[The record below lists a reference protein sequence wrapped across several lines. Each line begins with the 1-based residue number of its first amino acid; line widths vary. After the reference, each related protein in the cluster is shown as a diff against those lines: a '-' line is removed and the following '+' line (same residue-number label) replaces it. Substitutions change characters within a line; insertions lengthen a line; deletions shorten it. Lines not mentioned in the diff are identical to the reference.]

1 MEWSLGAGLASRSV
15 VVTGAGGG
23 IGAPVVEALVASG
36 AHVTAV
42 DVSSAS
48 MERALG
54 HLDPA
59 VVTMVE
65 ADLRSHDAH
74 DEVIAH
80 AETSGPLF
88 GLVNCAAV
96 LRRRSDVRD
105 VTEEDWDFQHDI
117 NLKATFF
124 LCRAAAE
131 TMRAA
136 GTPGRIVT
144 FSSQGWWTGGFGGS
158 VAYAATKGGVVS
170 MTRGLARTYGPHG
183 ITINSVSPGQ
193 ARTEMLLTD
202 LDQAVLDKM
211 TEQTPLG
218 RVAEPEEIA
227 GVVIFLLSD
236 HSSFITG
243 STLNVSGGLLMY

>member
-1 MEWSLGAGLASRSV
+1 MEWSLGAGLQSRSV
-15 VVTGAGGG
+15 VVTGASGG
-23 IGAPVVEALVASG
+23 IGAPIVESLVASG
-36 AHVTAV
+36 ARVTAV
-42 DVSSAS
+42 DLGGDRLSQT
-48 MERALG
+48 LG

-59 VVTMVE
+59 AVTMIA
-65 ADLRSHDAH
+65 ADLRDHTS
-74 DEVIAH
+74 H
-80 AETSGPLF
+80 AEIIASAETLGPLF

-105 VTEEDWDFQHDI
+105 VTEEDWDFQHDV
-117 NLKATFF
+117 NLKAAFF

-158 VAYAATKGGVVS
+158 VAYAATKGGIVS
-170 MTRGLARTYGPHG
+170 MTRGLARTYGPAG
-183 ITINSVSPGQ
+183 ITINSVAPGQ

-202 LDQAVLDKM
+202 LDQAVLDRM

-218 RVAEPEEIA
+218 RVAEPEEVA
-227 GVVIFLLSD
+227 GVVLFLLSD
-236 HSSFITG
+236 HASFITG